1 MEINNENETY
11 TTHFIFHKNILHI
24 KSSRIPV
31 MKNDVTII
39 YQGMGR
45 QYMLYKTRYMRI
57 HEEKYI
63 QVCID
68 YLIE

>member
-11 TTHFIFHKNILHI
+11 TTHFIFPKNILHI

-31 MKNDVTII
+31 LKNDVTII

-45 QYMLYKTRYMRI
+45 QYMLYKT
-57 HEEKYI
+57 
-63 QVCID
+63 
-68 YLIE
+68 